1 MTAPIGILMLDTGF
15 PRIPGDVGCPETF
28 PFPVRH
34 ARVAG
39 ASVGATVHADPAPL
53 LDAFVEAGLRL
64 AAEGCVGITT
74 TCGFLSLF
82 QRDLAARLPVPVATS
97 ALLQIPAVSALLA
110 PGRRPGVV
118 TYSAAALTAAH
129 LEAAGAPPDIPVR
142 GLAPGGAL
150 ASMIRGERPDLDR
163 PAAQRETVEAARAL
177 VAAHPGTGAI
187 VLECANLP
195 PYRADV
201 AAATGLPVF
210 DAVTMIGWF
219 RAALVAGT
227 P

>member
-1 MTAPIGILMLDTGF
+1 MSAPIGILMLDTGF
-15 PRIPGDVGCPETF
+15 LRIPGDVGCPETF
-28 PFPVRH
+28 PFPVRY

-39 ASVGATVHADPAPL
+39 ASVGATVHGDPAPL
-53 LDAFVEAGLRL
+53 LGAFVEAGLRL
-64 AAEGCVGITT
+64 AGEGCIGVTT

-82 QRDLAARLPVPVATS
+82 QRELAARLPVPVATS
-97 ALLQIPAVSALLA
+97 ALLQIRSVAALLA
-110 PGRRPGVV
+110 PGRRPGIV
-118 TYSAAALTAAH
+118 TYSAVALTPAH

-142 GLAPGGAL
+142 GLDPGGAL
-150 ASMIRGERPDLDR
+150 ATMIRGERPDLDR
-163 PAAQRETVEAARAL
+163 EAAGRETVAACLAL
-177 VAAHPGTGAI
+177 VADHPETGAI

-195 PYRADV
+195 PYRAAV

-219 RAALVAGT
+219 RAALLPAA